1 MAQEGTPR
9 YWFLTPFSA
18 VGTLTQ
24 DTHMHPDQ
32 VGPYRIERK
41 IGAGGMGNVYLGVHS
56 VTGKAAAVKVLP
68 ASMAREE
75 GFVQRFRRE
84 IESLRKLSNRHI
96 IELYEDGTTD
106 DATFWYSM
114 EYIDGSTLTT
124 EITDRKRLPWKEVI
138 EFALQISAALK
149 AAHDAGIVHRD
160 IKPSNLLLTRDRVI
174 KLTDFGVASLF
185 ATSRLTR
192 TGGIVGTAEYMSP
205 EQARGQRAAKRSDLY
220 SLGAVMYAM
229 LTGRPPFT
237 GPTANDILQKHQFA
251 HFDKPSRYAPEIP
264 RLLEDLVC
272 QLLEKD
278 PAKRPHDAL
287 VLMKR
292 LEQIRARL
300 QYQEDNAESPTME
313 RPGPGETRQADFQED
328 LTPSGQPGPATMVR
342 NVMRDE
348 ATAALV
354 KSPVARFFDN
364 IFVLLTLFALI
375 IVVGIWLGRRPKI
388 DPAQNLNSARA
399 ILSQPAS
406 PAWMRA
412 RDEYLQ
418 PLLTDKLLPEA
429 EAEIRA
435 LINQADQYEFTR
447 SLRADRESSA
457 TADSEIQRIIRKTF
471 DLYNEGDAA
480 TAREQLNLILVV
492 AESDASNAYL
502 VEFLNA
508 TLKQWDGKTLS
519 NGRDELFAMV
529 IGRVKSAAGDPELQ
543 SAKAALQAAVTLYEN
558 DPAVQKQVQE
568 AKQLLKSLPATAE

>member
-1 MAQEGTPR
+1 
-9 YWFLTPFSA
+9 
-18 VGTLTQ
+18 
-24 DTHMHPDQ
+24 MHPDQ

-41 IGAGGMGNVYLGVHS
+41 IGAGGMGNVYLGVHK
-56 VTGKAAAVKVLP
+56 VTGKVAAVKVLP
-68 ASMAREE
+68 ASMARED

-96 IELYEDGTTD
+96 VELYEDGTTD

-124 EITDRKRLPWKEVI
+124 EITDRKRLPWKEVL

-160 IKPSNLLLTRDRVI
+160 IKPSNLLLTKDRVI

-220 SLGAVMYAM
+220 SLGALMYAM

-237 GPTANDILQKHQFA
+237 GSTANDILQKHQFA
-251 HFDKPSRYAPEIP
+251 HFDKPRRYAPEIP

-300 QYQEDNAESPTME
+300 QYQEDNAESLTIE
-313 RPGPGETRQADFQED
+313 RSGPGETLQADFHEAP
-328 LTPSGQPGPATMVR
+328 TPSGQPGPATMVR

-348 ATAALV
+348 ATAALN

-364 IFVLLTLFALI
+364 VFVLLTLFALI
-375 IVVGIWLGRRPKI
+375 IVIGIWLGRRTKM
-388 DPAQNLNSARA
+388 DPARNLISART

-418 PLLTDKLLPEA
+418 PLLSDKLLPES
-429 EAEIRA
+429 EAEIRT
-435 LINQADQYEFTR
+435 LIDKADQYEFTR

-457 TADSEIQRIIRKTF
+457 TADSEMQRLIGVTF
-471 DLYNEGDAA
+471 ELYNEGNAA
-480 TAREQLNLILVV
+480 MARKQLKLILDI
-492 AESDASNAYL
+492 AESDPRNAYL

-508 TLKQWDGKTLS
+508 TLKKWNGKTLS
-519 NGRDELFAMV
+519 NGRDELFELVM
-529 IGRVKSAAGDPELQ
+529 GRVKSVAGNPEKLP
-543 SAKAALQAAVTLYEN
+543 SAKAALQATVTLYEG
-558 DPAVQKQVQE
+558 DPAVQKHMEE
-568 AKQLLKSLPATAE
+568 AKQLLKSLHPEAE